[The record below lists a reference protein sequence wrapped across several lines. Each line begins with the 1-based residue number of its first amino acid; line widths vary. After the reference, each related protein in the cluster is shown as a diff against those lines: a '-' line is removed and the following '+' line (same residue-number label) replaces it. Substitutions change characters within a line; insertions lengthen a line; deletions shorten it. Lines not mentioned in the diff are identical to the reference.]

1 MINARM
7 RSAEMTAA
15 MALRTFPITSPA
27 GNNQI
32 AISDNPN
39 DAANTRTQAKIS
51 FQVES
56 IDFNNL
62 LIISSV

>member
-1 MINARM
+1 M

-15 MALRTFPITSPA
+15 MALRTFPTTSPA
-27 GNNQI
+27 GSDQI

-39 DAANTRTQAKIS
+39 DTANTRTQAKIS
-51 FQVES
+51 FQIQS
-56 IDFNNL
+56 IDFKNL